1 MLPTIFF
8 LELLFKTT
16 AFLRDCCSSNRF
28 RAPKLFLFQTKTTS
42 GKSKLTKYL
51 KQNDKQ

>member
-42 GKSKLTKYL
+42 AVCFSQKLSCSSS
-51 KQNDKQ
+51 NF